1 MQAQLHLVL
10 GALTQ
15 EANRSLESSFKV
27 QPASAHGPEM
37 CRSEEYCGKAA
48 GIHVN
53 WITDEG
59 IELFSLLKTVF
70 AYLKDYLLERRI
82 LLPCKL

>member
-1 MQAQLHLVL
+1 
-10 GALTQ
+10 
-15 EANRSLESSFKV
+15 
-27 QPASAHGPEM
+27 M

-53 WITDEG
+53 RITNEG
-59 IELFSLLKTVF
+59 IELFSLMKTVF
-70 AYLKDYLLERRI
+70 EYLKDYLLERRI